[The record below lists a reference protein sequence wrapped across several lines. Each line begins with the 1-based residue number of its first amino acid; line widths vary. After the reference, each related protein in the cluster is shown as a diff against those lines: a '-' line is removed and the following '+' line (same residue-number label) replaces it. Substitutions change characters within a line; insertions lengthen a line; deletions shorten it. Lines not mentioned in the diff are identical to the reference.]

1 MLCYELLIEASFALL
16 KNISIIFDVCLIKVL
31 IVSPTSAS
39 CIKMILDVNT
49 NTKRAISLSYCNCYL
64 KQREYDELSKTTLF
78 QTLS

>member
-39 CIKMILDVNT
+39 YIKMILDVNT
-49 NTKRAISLSYCNCYL
+49 KRTTLLSYCNCYL